1 MRKPLLVSALVAT
14 VATALPVVV
23 PTTAAV
29 AQTHTY
35 HGPSRHYRYR
45 CKKSKGTTG
54 LLAGAGGGGLGA
66 AALGAGPV
74 GIAAGVIGGGLLGR
88 HLDKKHDAAQNRRN
102 GC

>member
-1 MRKPLLVSALVAT
+1 MTRKTILF
-14 VATALPVVV
+14 
-23 PTTAAV
+23 AAV
-29 AQTHTY
+29 AAVVATPVAMPTPVAAASGHTY
-35 HGPSRHYRYR
+35 HGRDGRYHYR